1 VGLVNER
8 MMQFGQGLP
17 PEEVEKVALNLL
29 KNREQ
34 AEQMSEQV
42 LQNKMNAFFK
52 ANFGKKE
59 IKSSYEDFL
68 AVATKTN

>member
-1 VGLVNER
+1 
-8 MMQFGQGLP
+8 
-17 PEEVEKVALNLL
+17 
-29 KNREQ
+29 
-34 AEQMSEQV
+34 MSEQV
-42 LQNKMNAFFK
+42 LQNKMSAFFK